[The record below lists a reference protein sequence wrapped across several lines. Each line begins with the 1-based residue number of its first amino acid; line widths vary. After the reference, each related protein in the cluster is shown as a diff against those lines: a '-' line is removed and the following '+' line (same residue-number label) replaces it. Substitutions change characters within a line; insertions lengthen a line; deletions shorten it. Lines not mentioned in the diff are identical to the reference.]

1 MRILYYT
8 WDECTFCD
16 CSECMQRL
24 GWQVDVVSYRLEDY
38 DRDET
43 FMEQV
48 SALLRQYPYDCIF
61 TFNYFPV
68 VARIAR
74 EAGVPYVSWVYDS
87 PHLTLDS
94 VTVSYD
100 SNSVFVFDHYIYT
113 KYRQRGIQTIHYMP
127 LAYNSRRM
135 NSLAAEGGSAYEHDV
150 TFMGSL
156 YEDEYNFLEQ
166 VQYLPEHMKGYID
179 GLAEAQQL
187 LYGCDL
193 MDDLFGADWCER
205 MAQYVKADLGQD
217 YRDGRDDIFRN
228 MIRRKVTVAERR
240 RLLAAVG
247 EHFPLDLYAPA
258 EPSGIRMRYLGYADY
273 REEMPRIF
281 RSSKVN
287 LNITLRSIIEG
298 LPLRVIDIM
307 GAGGFLLTNY
317 QPEMGEYFVNGE
329 DLVWFENRED
339 LLDKVGF
346 YLAHDKERE
355 AIARRGHG
363 KVEDYFTYENLLPE
377 IMRQAGVR

>member
-8 WDECTFCD
+8 WNESTFRD
-16 CSECMQRL
+16 CSECMQTL
-24 GWQVDVVSYRLEDY
+24 GWQVDVVSYQLKNY
-38 DRDET
+38 DREEC
-43 FMEQV
+43 FMEQMG
-48 SALLRQYPYDCIF
+48 ALLRQYSYDCVF

-68 VARIAR
+68 VARIAQ
-74 EAGVPYVSWVYDS
+74 EAGVPYISWVYDS

-94 VTVSYD
+94 LTVSFD
-100 SNSVFVFDHYIYT
+100 CNAIFVFDHYIYT
-113 KYRQRGIQTIHYMP
+113 KYHRRGIQTIHYMP
-127 LAYNSRRM
+127 LAYNSRRI
-135 NSLAAEGGSAYEHDV
+135 NSLLAEGGSVYEHDV

-156 YEDEYNFLEQ
+156 YEDDYNFLEQ

-205 MAQYVKADLGQD
+205 MAQYVKVDLGQD

-240 RLLAAVG
+240 RLLTAVG
-247 EHFPLDLYAPA
+247 ERFPLDLYAPA

-281 RSSKVN
+281 HSSKIN

-329 DLVWFENRED
+329 DLVWFENQGD
-339 LLDKVGF
+339 LLDKVRF
-346 YLAHDKERE
+346 YLTHDEERE
-355 AIARRGHG
+355 AIARSGHE
-363 KVEDYFTYENLLPE
+363 KAASYFTYENLLPE
-377 IMRQAGVR
+377 IMRQAGIR

>member
-8 WDECTFCD
+8 WNECTFRD

-38 DRDET
+38 DRDEA

-48 SALLRQYPYDCIF
+48 SALLRQYSYDCIF

-135 NSLAAEGGSAYEHDV
+135 NSLLAEGGSAYEHDV

-156 YEDEYNFLEQ
+156 YEDDYNFLEQ

-205 MAQYVKADLGQD
+205 MAQYVKVDLGQD
-217 YRDGRDDIFRN
+217 YRDSRDDIFRN

-247 EHFPLDLYAPA
+247 ECFPLDLYAPA

-281 RSSKVN
+281 RSSKIN

-339 LLDKVGF
+339 LLDKAGF
-346 YLAHDKERE
+346 YLVHDKERE
-355 AIARRGHG
+355 AVARRGHG
-363 KVEDYFTYENLLPE
+363 KVEEYFTYENLLPE